1 MSILI
6 NRHITHIACLSFLS
20 FVTSVQSAETE
31 PFQYFTYNLQS
42 TYVWQKHPQFSAAYD
57 GASSLSS
64 NQEIGYTLSGT
75 AFLGF
80 RPWKGT
86 EIFIDPEVTQGLPFS
101 ALRGLGGMTN
111 GEAQKAGSTEP
122 IAYWSRRFLRQTFSF
137 GGGEIE
143 QETAFNQFEGTVDKR
158 RLVLTAGVFAATDI
172 FDQNTYAHDP
182 RINFLNWSLM
192 DYGAWEMPADA
203 RGYTRGLVLE
213 YYHDN
218 WAFRLGRMLLPVDS
232 NGLQLNGSFAQS
244 FSDNLELERGHTLFG
259 QAGRL
264 RMLLF
269 RSQAEMGSWSDA
281 LQYAQ
286 FNGLTPD
293 VANVRITQVKSGLGV
308 SLEQAL
314 SQDLGIFARFSKNNG
329 QAEAYSFAQIDQS
342 LSFGLSVKGTQWS
355 RPDDTLGLGLAFN
368 SISSAH
374 IDYLNA
380 GGQGFFCGDGQLSS
394 PGKERV
400 FEAFY
405 SMKVHKALWATL
417 DYQRVNNPCYNTERG
432 PANVYSLRLHM
443 EF

>member
-1 MSILI
+1 MIKLFYQLI
-6 NRHITHIACLSFLS
+6 TRLAFFSLLSL
-20 FVTSVQSAETE
+20 VPKAWAIEAE

-101 ALRGLGGMTN
+101 GLRGLGGMTN

-122 IAYWSRRFLRQTFSF
+122 TAYWSRRFLRQTFSF

-143 QETAFNQFEGTVDKR
+143 QEAAFNQFAGRVDKR

-213 YYHDN
+213 YYHDD
-218 WAFRLGRMLLPVDS
+218 WAFRLGRMLLPVES
-232 NGLQLNGSFAQS
+232 NGLQLNGNFSQS
-244 FSDNLELERGHTLFG
+244 YSDNLELERGHTLFG

-286 FNGLTPD
+286 LSGVTPD
-293 VANVRITQVKSGLGV
+293 VANVRTTQVKSGFGV

-314 SQDLGIFARFSKNNG
+314 SQDLGVFARFSKNNG

-342 LSFGLSVKGTQWS
+342 LSFGLSVKGTQWT
-355 RPDDTLGLGLAFN
+355 RPEDTVGLGLAFN

-394 PGKERV
+394 PGKERI
-400 FEAFY
+400 FEVFY
-405 SMKVHKALWATL
+405 SMKVYKALWATL

-432 PANVYSLRLHM
+432 PVNVYSLRLHM
-443 EF
+443 EL